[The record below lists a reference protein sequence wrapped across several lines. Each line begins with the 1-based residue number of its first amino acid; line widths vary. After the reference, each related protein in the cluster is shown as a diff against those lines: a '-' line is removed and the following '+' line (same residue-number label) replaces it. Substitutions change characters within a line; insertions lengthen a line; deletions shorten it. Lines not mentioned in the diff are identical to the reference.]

1 MQACYPHSGSFAAD
15 FRPFAFGFRPVVVG
29 LDYTHGCGLL
39 RFADHKLENS
49 FPTILR
55 VDTSGLPADNW
66 HHFLRLRDLRQV
78 LAEVPLTSVARVLEL
93 GAGDGVQ
100 TSALREVFREV
111 TPIDIAPSGEVDG
124 LIVADASSLPFV
136 DGYFDLVFSSNV
148 LEHVEDLDSCL
159 AEMKRVLA
167 PGGIMVHSMPTGTW
181 KVIQVAVRPVAS
193 AVRVV
198 RRLVPGLSG
207 GRERARAGSHASVH
221 GADPP
226 RRSLLQR
233 VVGQFVPTIH
243 GVSGNHVAEFVRF
256 RPVWWKLKFRSAG
269 LECYRSSPLF
279 LHSPY
284 DMLPFRFVGL
294 RDRVARAGI
303 ASVRVYWLR

>member
-1 MQACYPHSGSFAAD
+1 MRAATNAGELPAIGVCLQ
-15 FRPFAFGFRPVVVG
+15 PFSPGRSWAR
-29 LDYTHGCGLL
+29 LDSWARITAVRRLHTHE
-39 RFADHKLENS
+39 DI
-49 FPTILR
+49 PITLR
-55 VDTSGLPADNW
+55 VDTSGLPTDNW

-78 LAEVPLTSVARVLEL
+78 LAEAPLTGVTRVLEL

-100 TSALREVFREV
+100 TSALREVFAEV

-181 KVIQVAVRPVAS
+181 KVIQVAARPVAS

-198 RRLVPGLSG
+198 RKLVPGLSG
-207 GRERARAGSHASVH
+207 GHQRARAGSHTSTH

-226 RRSLLQR
+226 RRSLLQKI
-233 VVGQFVPTIH
+233 VGQFVPTIH
-243 GVSGNHVAEFVRF
+243 GVSGNHVAEFFRF
-256 RPVWWKLKFRSAG
+256 RPVWWKFKFRGAG
-269 LECYRSSPLF
+269 LDCYRSSPLF

-284 DMLPFRFVGL
+284 DLLPYRFAGL
-294 RDRVARAGI
+294 RDRIARAGL